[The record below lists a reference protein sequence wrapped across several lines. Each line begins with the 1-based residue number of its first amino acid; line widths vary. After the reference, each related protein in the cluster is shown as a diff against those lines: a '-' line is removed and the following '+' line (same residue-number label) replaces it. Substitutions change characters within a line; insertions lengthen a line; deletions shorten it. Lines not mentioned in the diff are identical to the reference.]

1 MELSKQYIYICTYF
15 GLYYSMHYNFIEFF
29 SILAVTFAL
38 TVLNSGLMSR
48 NVTSSR
54 DPQHFYMPSL
64 SEAEEIIMNWDKQ
77 N

>member
-1 MELSKQYIYICTYF
+1 
-15 GLYYSMHYNFIEFF
+15 MHYNFIEFF

-64 SEAEEIIMNWDKQ
+64 SEAEEIIMN
-77 N
+77 